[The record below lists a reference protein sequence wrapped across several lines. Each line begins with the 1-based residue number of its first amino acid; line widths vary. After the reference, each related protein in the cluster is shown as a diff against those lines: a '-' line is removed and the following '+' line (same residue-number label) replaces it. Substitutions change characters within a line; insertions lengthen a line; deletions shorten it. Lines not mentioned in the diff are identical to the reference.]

1 MNITMKKY
9 MIAASLLLGFLET
22 QAQVIIDKDVNQV
35 VSSPSVLIEFGTQP
49 KGLLLPWV
57 TNTAGVTGAV
67 AGTVVYDVSDK
78 KVKYLKG
85 GTGGGWID
93 MSIDANGVVDT
104 SLQDTPTDL
113 PTAKTVIG
121 DRNTAAPGIL
131 VLDSPDKAMVLPK
144 VSRPAVNIINPSAGM
159 MAYDT
164 NSKQLAV
171 FNGTVWTFW
180 KASEVPTVTTAT
192 GRVWM
197 DRNLGASRV
206 ATSSDDTAAFGDL
219 YQWGRLADGHQ
230 LSNPGFTT
238 TRSITDVPTTSAFIV
253 NSPDWRLTPND
264 NLWQGVNGTNNPCP
278 SGFRVPTAQEFEAER
293 NTWSTQ
299 DTPGGFDSPL
309 KLPKPTYRGP
319 GGSVASYGTMLYW
332 TSTVSGTKVIFVEG
346 GNITNSNDRS
356 FGFAVRCIKN

>member
-1 MNITMKKY
+1 MKKY
-9 MIAASLLLGFLET
+9 MIAAALLLSFLET
-22 QAQVIIDKDVNQV
+22 QAQVIIEKDANQV
-35 VSSPSVLIEFGTQP
+35 LSSSSVLLEFGSQP
-49 KGLLLPWV
+49 KGILLPWV
-57 TNTAGVTGAV
+57 TNTAGVTGAA

-113 PTAKTVIG
+113 PTAKTIIG

-131 VLDSPDKAMVLPK
+131 VLDSPNKAMVLPK

-206 ATSSDDTAAFGDL
+206 ATSSTDAQSIGDL

-230 LSNPGFTT
+230 LQNSGTT
-238 TRSITDVPTTSAFIV
+238 PIRSTTDVPGNSNFIINSA
-253 NSPDWRLTPND
+253 DWRSPSNN

-278 SGFRVPTAQEFEAER
+278 SGFRIPTEQEFLAEIA
-293 NTWSTQ
+293 TWSPQ
-299 DTPGGFDSPL
+299 NSSGAFASPL
-309 KLPKPTYRGP
+309 KLANTKFRDV
-319 GGSVASYGTMLYW
+319 GGSVDFYSELLYW
-332 TSTVSGTKVIFVEG
+332 TSTAVGINAKYLEGTNTYEVE
-346 GNITNSNDRS
+346 RAY
-356 FGFAVRCIKN
+356 GFSVRCIKN